1 MWESLRLAEAAK
13 YPGISYLPSRRQR
26 DVTLLNEREE
36 QTEGEDGETEK
47 SHENI
52 RAIDLTGIALNPMV
66 TTVYQITRRQ
76 PKRFQ
81 HEILSITKP
90 IHSREHKKKPTI
102 PK

>member
-1 MWESLRLAEAAK
+1 M
-13 YPGISYLPSRRQR
+13 
-26 DVTLLNEREE
+26 TLLNEREE
-36 QTEGEDGETEK
+36 QPEGEDDEMEN
-47 SHENI
+47 HENI
-52 RAIDLTGIALNPMV
+52 RAIDLTGIALNPVV

-90 IHSREHKKKPTI
+90 IHTHEHKKKPTI